1 VEPTAVWF
9 SAGFDFL
16 NQSAPSVDYPV
27 GRFFWGACV
36 ALGFSLLSVLALAFN
51 FWLAWIEGWRLAWLC
66 GVWFLLSLYSVFSF
80 QRLSHKAW
88 LCWTG
93 QAWEI
98 QFLFAAPPQVTHTIS
113 VHLDFQNYFLVSF
126 SNPNS
131 ARQWFWVS
139 RNAFPERWHGF
150 RCAVYSRSD

>member
-1 VEPTAVWF
+1 MEPTAVWF

-51 FWLAWIEGWRLAWLC
+51 FWLAWIEGWRFAWLC